1 MLPLIVG
8 NLTPEDEPAWQLILD
23 LKDIVDLVVCPI
35 HTNESIAYLES
46 KISEHRYRFQELFPE
61 RRLLPKHHF
70 LEHYPSMIC
79 HFGPLVFMWT
89 MRFEA
94 KHTFFKQV
102 VRHTNCF
109 RNITHSLPNKHQL
122 MTGYYMHT
130 SSCEKP
136 SLEVAR
142 VSTVPVEILK
152 EGVALSF
159 TQKYPD
165 ATVVNLTQNV
175 SVDGI
180 NYISGMIIAHGSV
193 GGLPEFA
200 EIVQMCL

>member
-1 MLPLIVG
+1 
-8 NLTPEDEPAWQLILD
+8 
-23 LKDIVDLVVCPI
+23 
-35 HTNESIAYLES
+35 
-46 KISEHRYRFQELFPE
+46 
-61 RRLLPKHHF
+61 
-70 LEHYPSMIC
+70 MIR
-79 HFGPLVFMWT
+79 HFGPLISLWT

-109 RNITHSLPNKHQL
+109 KNITQSLANKHQL
-122 MTGYYMHT
+122 MIGHYMHS

-152 EGVALSF
+152 EDVALSF

-165 ATVVNLTQNV
+165 ATVVNLAQNV

-180 NYISGMIIAHGSV
+180 NYRNGMVIAHGSV

-200 EIVQMCL
+200 EIVQMCVLKDRLEFIVKKIPSWYREHYRAFQLDPSPKGVSLIDLSELADRYPLSDYKIGALRMVTLKRYIHSSGNVW

>member
-1 MLPLIVG
+1 
-8 NLTPEDEPAWQLILD
+8 
-23 LKDIVDLVVCPI
+23 
-35 HTNESIAYLES
+35 
-46 KISEHRYRFQELFPE
+46 
-61 RRLLPKHHF
+61 
-70 LEHYPSMIC
+70 
-79 HFGPLVFMWT
+79 
-89 MRFEA
+89 
-94 KHTFFKQV
+94 
-102 VRHTNCF
+102 
-109 RNITHSLPNKHQL
+109 
-122 MTGYYMHT
+122 MHT

-200 EIVQMCL
+200 EIVQMCLKRWIRIHCEKNEVMVQGTLPGLPIGSISNQCFSY